1 MCFFLYLLQNIKKT
15 NQTKMKKTILALGL
29 LLTAACGTPTEP
41 GTTTGI
47 DTTKVDSV
55 KVTPVDTT
63 KVDSTTVK

>member
-1 MCFFLYLLQNIKKT
+1 
-15 NQTKMKKTILALGL
+15 MKKTILALGL